1 MRHGGYSARARMKSA
16 PRLGGIFLT
25 VFLDLLGFGL
35 VLPFMAKE
43 ARDAFGVST
52 FVAALL
58 GSVYSLMQFTFVPIW
73 GRVSDRV
80 GRRPVLIWSVA
91 GTVLSMGGLGAGLAW
106 GNSIFWLFAARI
118 FGGIAT
124 ANLGTASAYI
134 ADITKPEDRAK
145 GMGLIGAAFGL
156 GFIIGPGLGGAL
168 SKIEVDGRHGSVPC
182 FVAAALS
189 VVNLV
194 WVVFGLAESLPPER
208 RASAPRRK
216 LTPLNVEATRD
227 AFALPGVALAVAVNF
242 LVILSF
248 TNLDQTFTFF
258 CGDLFGIDERGTG
271 YVLAFIGVVAAIVQ
285 GGLVRPLSKRFT
297 EARLMRMGAV
307 TQAMAFAGLA
317 SAGTSGSRAML
328 YVSSG
333 LLALGNGLSQPST
346 SAFISRRAPVDR
358 QGGTLGVNQSFASL
372 ARTFGPATGGWLYA
386 SIGPRAP
393 YVAAS
398 IGMMVALA
406 LTAGLRDSYDRR

>member
-1 MRHGGYSARARMKSA
+1 MKSA

-35 VLPFMAKE
+35 VLPFLGKE

-58 GSVYSLMQFTFVPIW
+58 GSVYSLMQFAFVPIW

-80 GRRPVLIWSVA
+80 GRRPVLIWSIA
-91 GTVLSMGGLGAGLAW
+91 GTALTMSSLGAGLTW
-106 GNSIFWLFAARI
+106 GNSILWLFAARI

-134 ADITKPEDRAK
+134 ADITKPEERAK

-156 GFIIGPGLGGAL
+156 GFIVGPGLGGAL
-168 SKIEVDGRHGSVPC
+168 AKITIAGRHGAVPC

-189 VVNLV
+189 LVNLA
-194 WVVFGLAESLPPER
+194 WVVFGLAESLPVER
-208 RASAPRRK
+208 RAATPRRK

-227 AFALPGVALAVAVNF
+227 AFALPGVALAVGVNF

-297 EARLMRMGAV
+297 ELGLMRSGAF
-307 TQAMAFAGLA
+307 TQAVAFAGLA
-317 SAGTSGSRAML
+317 GVGTTGSRAVL
-328 YVSSG
+328 LASSG
-333 LLALGNGLSQPST
+333 LLALGNGLTQPST
-346 SAFISRRAPVDR
+346 AALISRRAPPDR

-386 SIGPRAP
+386 NIGPRAP
-393 YVAAS
+393 YASAS
-398 IGMMVALA
+398 IGMVIALA
-406 LTAGLRDSYDRR
+406 LATGLRNSDDRR